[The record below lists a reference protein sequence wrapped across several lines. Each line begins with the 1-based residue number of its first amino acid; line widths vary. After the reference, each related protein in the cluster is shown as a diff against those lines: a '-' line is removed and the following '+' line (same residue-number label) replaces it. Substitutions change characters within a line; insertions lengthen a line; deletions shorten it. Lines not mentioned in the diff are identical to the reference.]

1 MPRLPNDILPAFD
14 AGGIH
19 DRLTS
24 CKTLRDTAIVLYL
37 LDSGCRS
44 AEFVALT
51 VGHGNMQSGAVTVKQ
66 GKGSK
71 DRVML
76 LGSKA
81 RKALRRYMGER
92 QDAKPAEALWLS
104 HRASWAMLTCQC
116 YGASWHELCGN
127 GRLDILAGEVGVA
140 DPATDEYIVRLPRL
154 MVFANDGRGHFTRHV
169 YDEGTGI
176 HEAVLA
182 DMRRR
187 GVLDIVGKPL
197 HGAGKWQVHVYY
209 RQAA

>member
-24 CKTLRDTAIVLYL
+24 CKTPRDTAIVLYL

-71 DRVML
+71 DRVVF
-76 LGSKA
+76 LGTKA
-81 RKALRRYMGER
+81 RKALWRYMGER
-92 QDAKPAEALWLS
+92 PDAKPAEALWLS

-116 YGASWHELCGN
+116 YGLPGTNYAATGAWISW
-127 GRLDILAGEVGVA
+127 
-140 DPATDEYIVRLPRL
+140 PARSAWPIRPPTSISCACP
-154 MVFANDGRGHFTRHV
+154 G
-169 YDEGTGI
+169 
-176 HEAVLA
+176 
-182 DMRRR
+182 
-187 GVLDIVGKPL
+187 
-197 HGAGKWQVHVYY
+197 
-209 RQAA
+209 